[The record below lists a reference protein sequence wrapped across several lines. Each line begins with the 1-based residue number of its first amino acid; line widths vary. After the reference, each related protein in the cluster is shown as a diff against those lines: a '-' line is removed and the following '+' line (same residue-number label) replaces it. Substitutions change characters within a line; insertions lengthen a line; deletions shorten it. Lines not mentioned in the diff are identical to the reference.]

1 MREIVAV
8 DPPTNAPK
16 LEAPRP
22 PSRAPWVIAI
32 AALLVLIGV
41 GTLAYVVIDHVRPA
55 GSRTVVRPTGTILM
69 AVRDLARLET
79 NELHMEKVIDLTDKQ
94 SRFFGLIDTT
104 DAILLIAAG
113 DVTIGIDLTKMGDGD
128 VVVDRDTGTARL
140 TLPAPEVLS
149 VRLDEEHTYVY
160 RHTTALLAERNEHLE
175 SKARQEAVRAIDE
188 AARDGAVME
197 KARKQA
203 ERQVRDLLEKFGVT
217 QVIVGWQPA

>member
-1 MREIVAV
+1 MRDIVAV
-8 DPPTNAPK
+8 EPPKNGPN
-16 LEAPRP
+16 LEVPRP
-22 PSRAPWVIAI
+22 PPRVPWVIAV
-32 AALLVLIGV
+32 ALAMLIGI
-41 GTLAYVVIDHVRPA
+41 GLLAYVVIDHVRPA
-55 GSRTVVRPTGTILM
+55 ASRTVVRPTGTILM

-94 SRFFGLIDTT
+94 SRLFGLIDTT

-128 VVVDRDTGTARL
+128 VVVDQGTGKARL
-140 TLPAPEVLS
+140 TLPAPEILS

-160 RHTTALLAERNEHLE
+160 RRTTALLAERNEHLE

-217 QVIVGWQPA
+217 QVTVGWRPA